1 MEPVKRDD
9 VQRQRSGTEL
19 QHTSAALFVWAA
31 TVVVIAGFVSAG
43 AYALQ
48 PQTGDT
54 YRVRLE
60 TDLPDGDIG
69 DGICSTVEN
78 SPQNRNPPDPATCTL
93 RAAIQTADRDA
104 DKDTVAFALT
114 GSKTIALSSYLPEMH
129 NPIAIDGWTQPGMP
143 TGGSTV
149 PRPLIHVDGSGL
161 DRVRLSCDTLAIE
174 PGPFFQNRGHGFVIF
189 GAESLIRGLNIS
201 GFPCDDVIV
210 WNAPRTIVSA
220 NYIGTNPA
228 GDEIDLHEVS
238 LNKDGIYV
246 DMSPGTVIG
255 GQTPA
260 EGNVVTVP
268 SGFGIYVVGGSS
280 QTVVRHNKV
289 GVSAAGDVPL
299 RATPGGAL
307 RTGIRIVGRRPNQPA
322 PITGALI
329 ADNQVGGLTDL
340 AERPTAIFI
349 GANVIAATI
358 ERNLVGTDAAG
369 AQMVI
374 DGIPFPQPYVDGIL
388 VRAPDVNQESPG
400 NVIRDNVVGAVGHG
414 IVLQGIGVHHTRVEG
429 NIVGVGKDRTT
440 EIPNEGV
447 GILITEQAH
456 DNVIGYR
463 KSETVVP
470 LCPPFSK
477 CNIVANNDVSGVAL
491 ETPPPLQQPPGSAR
505 PALAPNTIRGN
516 SIYRN
521 GGAGID
527 RPGYGITPNNVDPAN
542 PDVDFPEGVSRS
554 FKPGTTTVVV
564 SGFVRVP
571 DAPNALLTIDVY
583 RLNAGA
589 DQTAGPNDL
598 GVMRPGAL
606 PDGTLSWP
614 ATPSQ
619 LNPSSFGEG
628 RVWVGT
634 VASGDIA
641 PDGRWRLEVPG
652 TVGLRPRSRRP

>member
-1 MEPVKRDD
+1 
-9 VQRQRSGTEL
+9 
-19 QHTSAALFVWAA
+19 
-31 TVVVIAGFVSAG
+31 
-43 AYALQ
+43 
-48 PQTGDT
+48 
-54 YRVRLE
+54 
-60 TDLPDGDIG
+60 
-69 DGICSTVEN
+69 
-78 SPQNRNPPDPATCTL
+78 
-93 RAAIQTADRDA
+93 
-104 DKDTVAFALT
+104 
-114 GSKTIALSSYLPEMH
+114 
-129 NPIAIDGWTQPGMP
+129 MP

-149 PRPLIHVDGSGL
+149 PRPLIRVDGSGL
-161 DRVRLSCDTLAIE
+161 GRVSCDNQAIE
-174 PGPFFQNRGHGFVIF
+174 TGPFSRNTGHGLVIF

-210 WNAPRTIVSA
+210 WNAPRTIVSG

-255 GQTPA
+255 GPTPA

-268 SGFGIYVVGGSS
+268 TPRANEGGFGIYVVGGSS
-280 QTVVRHNKV
+280 QTVVRHNRV
-289 GVSAAGDVPL
+289 AVSAAGDVPL
-299 RATPGGAL
+299 GATPDDAP
-307 RTGIRIVGRRPNQPA
+307 RSGIVIVGRRPNQLA

-329 ADNQVGGLTDL
+329 ADNQVGGLNNL
-340 AERPTAIFI
+340 AERPTAIVI

-358 ERNLVGTDAAG
+358 ERNLIGTDAAG

-374 DGIPFPQPYVDGIL
+374 DGVPGYSQPDVDGIL
-388 VRAPDVNQESPG
+388 VRAPDVTQESPA
-400 NVIRDNVVGAVGHG
+400 NVIRDNVVSAMGHG
-414 IVLQGIGVHHTRVEG
+414 IVLQGIGVHHTKVEG

-440 EIPNEGV
+440 EIPNGGV

-456 DNVIGYR
+456 DNVIGYG

-470 LCPPFSK
+470 LCPPLSK
-477 CNIVANNDVSGVAL
+477 CNIVANSSGAGVAL
-491 ETPPPLQQPPGSAR
+491 ENPPPLQQPPATDR

-554 FKPGTTTVVV
+554 VKPGTDAVVV

-571 DAPNALLTIDVY
+571 DAPNAQLTIDVY

-589 DQTAGPNDL
+589 DQTSGPNDR

-606 PDGTLSWP
+606 RTGRFRGPQPL
-614 ATPSQ
+614 PSEPVE
-619 LNPSSFGEG
+619 LRRRARLGRNGGPRRYRPRRPLAPRGAGHGRFGG
-628 RVWVGT
+628 RVH
-634 VASGDIA
+634 GDRDRRA
-641 PDGRWRLEVPG
+641 RRHLRVLRVLRGHGRQRH
-652 TVGLRPRSRRP
+652 RRQRR